1 MISARRWC
9 SCGGLSKSR
18 QWVLTALRTGGDLQ
32 TVKQLGA
39 RLAQARDPLKPR
51 TIQTALGELEA
62 AGLAAGSEEGNGR
75 ARYWSPTTPN
85 QAYDDPGEGGERA
98 CDDPSG
104 KRLDRPLA
112 GRRPVGGVVAG
123 NGGASAAPWNGITP
137 RPSPGGVTLSDENV
151 LSRFRAFQ
159 TRSRRPAARGGPLTG
174 RAWRT
179 TRTSLA
185 GDGLV
190 PRDEGGVGRGGELA
204 E

>member
-1 MISARRWC
+1 MRRA
-9 SCGGLSKSR
+9 LSKSR

-98 CDDPSG
+98 CDDPSS

-112 GRRPVGGVVAG
+112 GRRPVGGVVCWQRG
-123 NGGASAAPWNGITP
+123 SLSGAVERHHPRDPHLGVSRYPTRTSSAVSG
-137 RPSPGGVTLSDENV
+137 RS
-151 LSRFRAFQ
+151 Q
-159 TRSRRPAARGGPLTG
+159 TAAAALRPAAG
-174 RAWRT
+174 RSRA
-179 TRTSLA
+179 
-185 GDGLV
+185 V
-190 PRDEGGVGRGGELA
+190 HGVLHEPALPGMD
-204 E
+204 